1 MTAAERNVT
10 GEEALPEPPI
20 FSERLTTVLVDII
33 KGEAPNA
40 GRFCGNCYTPIDKQ
54 RSVCPQCDCSVEE
67 RPPVGKIPREVGV
80 MFRNLRGRE
89 SLVVNSYAYA
99 GLFLGVIIFI
109 AVFYVLFTLGAGIW
123 WFIGDLVLLAVS
135 ARVLAGL
142 LGGYIGDEVGYRYAR
157 RKLAEDWAAWEATGR
172 KEEEP
177 G

>member
-20 FSERLTTVLVDII
+20 FSERLTTVMVDII
-33 KGEAPNA
+33 KGDAPNA

-54 RSVCPQCDCSVEE
+54 RTACPQCDCSVED

-109 AVFYVLFTLGAGIW
+109 AVFYVLFTLGANVW
-123 WFIGDLVLLAVS
+123 WFVFNTALLFVL

-142 LGGYIGDEVGYRYAR
+142 LGGVLGDEMGFRYAR
-157 RKLAEDWAAWEATGR
+157 GKLVEEWREYQAARNQQSSAT
-172 KEEEP
+172 
-177 G
+177 

>member
-1 MTAAERNVT
+1 MTAVERNMT
-10 GEEALPEPPI
+10 DEEALPEPPI

-67 RPPVGKIPREVGV
+67 RAPVEKIPRD
-80 MFRNLRGRE
+80 
-89 SLVVNSYAYA
+89 AYA
-99 GLFLGVIIFI
+99 GLVLGVIIFI
-109 AVFYVLFTLGAGIW
+109 AVFYVLFTLGASIW

-172 KEEEP
+172 EETD
-177 G
+177 